1 MYLESRHTRK
11 NIIQQPLLFLTN
23 RQQRES
29 LLSQSPKQQQNI
41 AQNTK
46 TKIFEEEQ
54 NMATRKR
61 QSPRNLK
68 EQDTAPLP
76 HSPHIT

>member
-1 MYLESRHTRK
+1 
-11 NIIQQPLLFLTN
+11 LTN
-23 RQQRES
+23 RLQRES

-41 AQNTK
+41 AQKTK
-46 TKIFEEEQ
+46 TKIFEEEEQ
-54 NMATRKR
+54 NMATRKW
-61 QSPRNLK
+61 QFSRNLK

>member
-1 MYLESRHTRK
+1 
-11 NIIQQPLLFLTN
+11 LTN
-23 RQQRES
+23 RLQLES

-41 AQNTK
+41 AQKTK
-46 TKIFEEEQ
+46 TKIFEEEEQ
-54 NMATRKR
+54 NMATRKW

>member
-11 NIIQQPLLFLTN
+11 NIIQQTLLFLTN
-23 RQQRES
+23 RLQRES

-41 AQNTK
+41 AQKTK

-54 NMATRKR
+54 TWQQENG
-61 QSPRNLK
+61 SPPETSKNKTQL
-68 EQDTAPLP
+68 
-76 HSPHIT
+76 HCHIHHT